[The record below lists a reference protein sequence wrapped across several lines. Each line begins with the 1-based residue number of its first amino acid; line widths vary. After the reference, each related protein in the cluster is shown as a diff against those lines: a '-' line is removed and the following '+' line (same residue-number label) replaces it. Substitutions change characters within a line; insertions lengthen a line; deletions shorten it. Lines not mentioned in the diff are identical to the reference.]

1 MKMTKRWVWPTSDNR
16 MTHDHCDNMQ
26 SALCT
31 YVCNAKWWSVLST
44 MNFINAISFAA
55 KCNIFW
61 IACHNCVNLT
71 FDICANRRNI
81 LRIVSLFA
89 WCRRY
94 HRHHR
99 HRVHHLPYTQNLF
112 CTNSILQLFINI
124 KLYESE
130 KERERVQLS
139 RRRCIRKYVRFLS
152 YWCIP
157 SSQQHMHSAHSFF
170 TLFDLKW
177 ISTCWHDTCTYVSV
191 RKWTNR
197 RKKRWNC
204 RQLIYALL
212 AILCTQNTV
221 LLHSIN
227 ILWSTN
233 IFTLHFSYAL
243 QLQNHI
249 FIQHVVWRQCGCS
262 SAYYR
267 CSVKFGTSFW
277 WTVMTL
283 AIQFA
288 TLYLC

>member
-1 MKMTKRWVWPTSDNR
+1 M
-16 MTHDHCDNMQ
+16 
-26 SALCT
+26 
-31 YVCNAKWWSVLST
+31 
-44 MNFINAISFAA
+44 
-55 KCNIFW
+55 
-61 IACHNCVNLT
+61 NLT

-99 HRVHHLPYTQNLF
+99 HRVHHLQYTQNLF

-157 SSQQHMHSAHSFF
+157 SSQQHMHNAHSFF

-233 IFTLHFSYAL
+233 IFTITLFVCLAAAKSYIHTTCCMTAMWMQFCIL
-243 QLQNHI
+243 PM
-249 FIQHVVWRQCGCS
+249 QCKIWYIILMNCDDIS
-262 SAYYR
+262 YTVCYSLPLLEWT
-267 CSVKFGTSFW
+267 SVG
-277 WTVMTL
+277 L
-283 AIQFA
+283 
-288 TLYLC
+288 